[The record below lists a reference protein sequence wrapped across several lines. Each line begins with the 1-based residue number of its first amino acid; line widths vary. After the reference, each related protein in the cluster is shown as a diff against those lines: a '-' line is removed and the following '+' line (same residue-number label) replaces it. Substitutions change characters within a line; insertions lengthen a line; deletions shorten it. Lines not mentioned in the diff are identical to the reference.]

1 MFIVTAKLSRRKVL
15 LGLAAVCA
23 VVLGGRLA
31 VQMAADLPSD
41 EPAAVQTSAEAA
53 ESAEQKNTAQ
63 DESAGGEET
72 EQTPVTA
79 EVKTN
84 EQRIAYLAQCGWE
97 VDENSCV
104 VQEVIIPSEFS
115 GNYQAYAELQARQGF
130 DLEALKGKRVKQV
143 TYTVT
148 NWTDP
153 NEGVVANLLIY
164 KNRVVAG
171 DITSMSADGF
181 TRALTGGTSDDA
193 KSE

>member
-1 MFIVTAKLSRRKVL
+1 MFIVTAKLSKRRL
-15 LGLAAVCA
+15 ILGLAAVCA
-23 VVLGGRLA
+23 VLLGGRMA
-31 VQMAADLPSD
+31 VQMAADTP
-41 EPAAVQTSAEAA
+41 EPAAVQTSAEGAA
-53 ESAEQKNTAQ
+53 QEADQAE
-63 DESAGGEET
+63 DEQQEL
-72 EQTPVTA
+72 VTA
-79 EVKTN
+79 EVKTG

-97 VDENSCV
+97 VDESTCV

-148 NWTDP
+148 NWPDEK
-153 NEGVVANLLIY
+153 EGVVANLLIY

-181 TRALTGGTSDDA
+181 TRALTGGTSD
-193 KSE
+193 SGS